1 MPIRESLL
9 LSQRSAQAKETELYP
24 HVGDSLGKG
33 EWGVKDHLA
42 HMVAW
47 REWAS
52 RALRG
57 DAAFLGEVDDF
68 NAKVYEATKD
78 QPAAEV
84 LSRSHESWERVIG
97 DIENLTEEELHREL
111 PGRPGRELWS
121 VVPGNCHLHLAEHL
135 TFIAEA
141 RGDQAAADAA
151 QVWARDLVVET
162 FDDPASMAHAEYN
175 LGCYYAKGGRA
186 GLALPYLERALALE
200 PSLRELAGRDSDF
213 DPIRDEPAFVEVLTG

>member
-9 LSQRSAQAKETELYP
+9 LSQRSAQAKEAELYP
-24 HVGDSLGKG
+24 LVGDSLGEG

-42 HMVAW
+42 HLVAW

-52 RALRG
+52 DALRG
-57 DAAFLGEVDDF
+57 EFVSLGEVDDF

-78 QPAAEV
+78 QAAAEV
-84 LSRSHESWERVIG
+84 LSRSHKSWERLIG
-97 DIENLTEEELHREL
+97 EIENLTEEELHRDI
-111 PGRPGRELWS
+111 PDRPGRELWS
-121 VVPGNCHLHLAEHL
+121 VVPGNAHLHLAEHL
-135 TFIAEA
+135 AFIAEA

-162 FDDPASMAHAEYN
+162 FDDPSSMAHAEYN

-200 PSLRELAGRDSDF
+200 PSLRDLAGRDPDF
-213 DPIRDEPAFVEVLTG
+213 DPIRGEAAFVEVLAG